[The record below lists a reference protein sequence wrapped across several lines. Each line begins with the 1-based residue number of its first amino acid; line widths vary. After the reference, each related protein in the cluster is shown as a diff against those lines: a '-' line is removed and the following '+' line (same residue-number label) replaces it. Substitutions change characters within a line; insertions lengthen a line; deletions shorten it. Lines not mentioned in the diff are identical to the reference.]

1 MDNMIKDFVED
12 EFLDGHGFDD
22 GYDGYDR
29 RDRLD
34 DFDNG
39 YDRRRDGFY
48 IGQQDRIV
56 RDEEKIDELED
67 ELDYETRRKHR
78 RF

>member
-1 MDNMIKDFVED
+1 MDNIIEDFVED
-12 EFLDGHGFDD
+12 EFLGDRGFDD

-34 DFDNG
+34 DFDYG
-39 YDRRRDGFY
+39 YDRRRDDFY

-56 RDEEKIDELED
+56 RDEERIN
-67 ELDYETRRKHR
+67 ELDDEVEYERRRRHR

>member
-1 MDNMIKDFVED
+1 MENVIEDFIED
-12 EFLDGHGFDD
+12 EFLDDRGFDN

-29 RDRLD
+29 RDRLY

-39 YDRRRDGFY
+39 YDRRRDGFS

-67 ELDYETRRKHR
+67 ELDYERRRRHR